1 MPLFLMHDEEITPY
15 IQQQGKDLL
24 TQLDLAHTQRT
35 LELNPQT
42 LWAFLKK
49 EVVSKIRKQAR
60 TAISKM
66 EAKTRN
72 LRIQQNTILAQPD
85 IKTNPDS
92 QHETSLLLNYISD
105 LKRQRNDCNHKISS
119 AQYRIMGETVSCYWS
134 SVAHKLKPC
143 NIIYS
148 LECLNNPHQKTHSDH
163 MAELARDYHD
173 KVQTDSEELSF
184 ASLTLATCT
193 ATQAVDHRLSN
204 DTSELLSDLL
214 TYQDIASA
222 LNSLWQSTRP

>member
-1 MPLFLMHDEEITPY
+1 
-15 IQQQGKDLL
+15 
-24 TQLDLAHTQRT
+24 
-35 LELNPQT
+35 
-42 LWAFLKK
+42 
-49 EVVSKIRKQAR
+49 
-60 TAISKM
+60 M

-92 QHETSLLLNYISD
+92 QHETSLLLNCISD
-105 LKRQRNDCNHKISS
+105 LKRQRNDCNHKIFS
-119 AQYRIMGETVSCYWS
+119 AQYRIMGET
-134 SVAHKLKPC
+134 
-143 NIIYS
+143 
-148 LECLNNPHQKTHSDH
+148 KTHSDH

-173 KVQTDSEELSF
+173 KVQTDSEEPSF